1 MCNKYYVF
9 TGHYKCH
16 AKMPRMDEDGD
27 EVEDGW
33 RTYSDDNVSGIK
45 TYEQI
50 SEEIGKTFYRCFYVK
65 VE

>member
-1 MCNKYYVF
+1 
-9 TGHYKCH
+9 
-16 AKMPRMDEDGD
+16 MPRMDEDGD
-27 EVEDGW
+27 EAEDGW